1 MYSKTKPLFPKL
13 HKCGWCKKR
22 LNKKM
27 PIVAK
32 ETLWVDGVSIDY
44 FCSEKCAKAELKYRR
59 KEQEEKEELNRRILL

>member
-1 MYSKTKPLFPKL
+1 
-13 HKCGWCKKR
+13 
-22 LNKKM
+22 M

-32 ETLWVDGVSIDY
+32 ETFWVDEVSIDY